1 MSMRY
6 TDTVVPVMRETRD
19 MLLSNWGKAKAVNQK
34 TDSAWSVV
42 TQLDIDVE
50 TFVMAELTR
59 IHNDVDFV
67 GEERGGDRNAEKFW
81 LMDPIDGTAHYM
93 RGLPFCTSMLAL
105 IDNGAV
111 VFSAIYDF
119 IQDTMYHAERGFG
132 AFKNNERISVSTRA
146 LKDSFVS
153 FETNIAIEGNTARS
167 DELRDRTS
175 LIKSFSA
182 GWEFAM
188 VASGKIDARIC
199 KDPYGM
205 DYDYAPGSLLVA
217 EAGGV
222 VRNIGSGSYDYKNLN
237 FIAAN
242 PLVYKDITEGKD
254 ALFPSD

>member
-1 MSMRY
+1 MQYS
-6 TDTVVPVMRETRD
+6 DTVLPVMRETRD
-19 MLLSNWGKAKAVNQK
+19 MLLSHWGKAKAVNQK

-59 IHNDVDFV
+59 IHSDIQFV
-67 GEERGGDRNAEKFW
+67 GEERGGDRGAEKFW
-81 LMDPIDGTAHYM
+81 LMDPIDGTAHYI

-105 IDNGAV
+105 VERGEV

-119 IQDTMYHAERGFG
+119 LHDTMYSAEKGCG
-132 AFKNNERISVSTRA
+132 AYRNDERISVSART

-153 FETNIAIEGNTARS
+153 FETNVTIESNAVLRKK
-167 DELRDRTS
+167 LRDKTS
-175 LIKSFSA
+175 LMSTFSA

-188 VASGKIDARIC
+188 IASGKIDARIC

-205 DYDYAPGSLLVA
+205 DYDFAPGTLLVA

-222 VRNIGSGSYDYKNLN
+222 VRNIGSHDFNYTNLD

-242 PLVYKDITEGKD
+242 PLAYKELTEGPK
-254 ALFPSD
+254 ALFPMN